1 MSYINSDI
9 SERRYT
15 LLWHKYF
22 AVLKLYFGILSYT
35 FGKWRKIKVGDE
47 WSIMI
52 QASWPLAFCK
62 FNSTGSCIENY
73 KLWDDCL
80 HRVCTHTARKRSFL
94 AELKQLVFAF
104 SPHLL
109 EVDGVVG
116 TAWIISLVA
125 WHSSQYFMVGWR
137 ENRLSIPRLSCAA
150 GHSVMGN
157 TSLPIS
163 EIQLLFP
170 PWWRTDEISTRVPT
184 SYEIL

>member
-1 MSYINSDI
+1 MKKYYSIALI
-9 SERRYT
+9 FCAM
-15 LLWHKYF
+15 LLTP
-22 AVLKLYFGILSYT
+22 ALSNAQ
-35 FGKWRKIKVGDE
+35 KIEHVE
-47 WSIMI
+47 PL
-52 QASWPLAFCK
+52 SWWTDMKMPSSAFCK

-73 KLWDDCL
+73 KSWDDCL
-80 HRVCTHTARKRSFL
+80 HRVCAHTARKRSFL

-125 WHSSQYFMVGWR
+125 WHSPQYFMVGWR
-137 ENRLSIPRLSCAA
+137 ENRLCVPRLSCAA

-163 EIQLLFP
+163 EIQQLFP